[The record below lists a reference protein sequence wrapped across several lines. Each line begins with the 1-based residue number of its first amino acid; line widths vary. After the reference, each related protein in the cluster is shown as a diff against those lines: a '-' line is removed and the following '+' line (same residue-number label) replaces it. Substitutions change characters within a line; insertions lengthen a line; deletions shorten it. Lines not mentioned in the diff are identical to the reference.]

1 MGIYER
7 IKEVCEEKGFSINR
21 LEKELS
27 FPRSSISKYNT
38 SSPSIDKVQKIAEHL
53 AVTVDYLV
61 TGETKTDETP
71 YYIDDEARRIAEELA
86 QNPNL
91 HILFDTARGVSAK
104 DLQFIIDMVKRLK
117 QDNE

>member
-38 SSPSIDKVQKIAEHL
+38 SSPSIEKIQKIAEHL
-53 AVTVDYLV
+53 GITVDYLM
-61 TGETKTDETP
+61 TGDSKTNEPP
-71 YYIDDEARRIAEELA
+71 YYIDDEARRIAEDLA

-91 HILFDTARGVSAK
+91 HILFDTARGVSAE
-104 DLQFIIDMVKRLK
+104 DLQFVIDMVKRLK
-117 QDNE
+117 QSNE